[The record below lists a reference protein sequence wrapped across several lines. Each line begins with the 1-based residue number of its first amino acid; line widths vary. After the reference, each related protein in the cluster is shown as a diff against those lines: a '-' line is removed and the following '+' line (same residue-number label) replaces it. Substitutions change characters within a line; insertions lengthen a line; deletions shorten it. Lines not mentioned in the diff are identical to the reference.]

1 MMDVCVS
8 RYSRLPARIVSSRT
22 FLPSFL
28 LLLHRPRLVLSFFLS
43 LSLSLS
49 GSCRVA
55 ALVIRRERRVNRGAF
70 LGKQIII
77 KSTFLRSIS
86 SARVYVCYTRA
97 RLLLL
102 VSRLSRI
109 FFNFVDFVV
118 GISQKAR

>member
-1 MMDVCVS
+1 MCAS
-8 RYSRLPARIVSSRT
+8 RVTRDFQLELFPAE
-22 FLPSFL
+22 PSFL
-28 LLLHRPRLVLSFFLS
+28 PFSFSSIVLVLFFLS
-43 LSLSLS
+43 SSLSLPLSLS